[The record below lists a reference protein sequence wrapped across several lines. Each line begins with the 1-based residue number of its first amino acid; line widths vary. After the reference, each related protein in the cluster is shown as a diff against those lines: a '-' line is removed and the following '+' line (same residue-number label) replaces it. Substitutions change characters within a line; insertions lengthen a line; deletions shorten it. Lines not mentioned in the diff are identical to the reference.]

1 MPGNT
6 YLDLVA
12 GVETVQNATQTSA
25 GASSA
30 GQIVALN
37 SNGQIDSS
45 MTNAQIDGGS
55 AVAVYTLPQII
66 NGGNA

>member
-12 GVETVQNATQTSA
+12 GIETVQNGTQTSA
-25 GASSA
+25 GSA
-30 GQIVALN
+30 DAGKIVALN
-37 SNGQIDSS
+37 SNGQVDPS
-45 MTNAQIDGGS
+45 MLSAQIDGGS
-55 AVAVYTLPQII
+55 AIAVYTLPQVI

>member
-12 GVETVQNATQTSA
+12 GVETVQNGTQVSA
-25 GASSA
+25 GSA
-30 GQIVALN
+30 DAGKIVALN

-45 MTNAQIDGGS
+45 MLNGQVDGGS